1 MWSNSS
7 DDFDGSFASIGTT
20 SVRVCPMDSPET
32 SDPHYGAQSPFD
44 QAPIFTYESHDEYSR
59 SLTGAAPDVSRRKSG
74 VFSATAGM
82 TLIDR
87 IQEDFPRTPSPVFGP
102 YPHDELKPAYQPGP
116 FLVDDDISG
125 ALQRTHLGENGRT
138 LRQGLKHPQDVHGYS
153 QRLGARNYPAV
164 SRISGHPYSKS
175 FMHTAYATSMYS
187 PQASHSPFLMH
198 PGMIATGKP
207 SWSHEDQSF
216 YQYPVTPTNFPP
228 TPQAFGSNNRHVPTY
243 YQKYAMQENTRTS
256 SKVAPNQYRFHDY
269 EPRHDYSRP
278 AQNNFQ
284 RPMYEVRG
292 CVDPARAAVYSYS
305 FKSLL
310 EELKSSPTNT
320 EKWELLAI
328 KGHLVSFAKDQTG
341 SRFIQQ
347 KLEKADENT
356 REDAFEEIYPEAL
369 VLMTDIYGNYV
380 IQKFFDH
387 GSSKQHQLLVNLLK
401 TNMLAL
407 ALQVY
412 GCRVIQKALETTSV
426 VEQLSLINE
435 LKGHVTKCAQDQ
447 NGNHVLQKC
456 IEVAS
461 WSNNFSIVGNHEI
474 RRQVACTDVQFIID
488 GFIGKVAELSTHTYG
503 CRVVQRILEHCSPEQ
518 IRPVLSE
525 IIYDCRE
532 LVKDQF
538 GNYVVQHVIS
548 HGEDDQRDVVKRA
561 LIPDIA
567 RWSQHKYASNVVE
580 KCLDNATPSEIHDI
594 VNLVL
599 DYDESG
605 SGCAFLVMM
614 KHMYANYVV
623 QKLLDKA
630 DKDDLKRLYCIIDH
644 NRDHLRNFT
653 FGKHVLSHKKLI

>member
-1 MWSNSS
+1 
-7 DDFDGSFASIGTT
+7 
-20 SVRVCPMDSPET
+20 
-32 SDPHYGAQSPFD
+32 
-44 QAPIFTYESHDEYSR
+44 
-59 SLTGAAPDVSRRKSG
+59 
-74 VFSATAGM
+74 
-82 TLIDR
+82 
-87 IQEDFPRTPSPVFGP
+87 
-102 YPHDELKPAYQPGP
+102 
-116 FLVDDDISG
+116 
-125 ALQRTHLGENGRT
+125 
-138 LRQGLKHPQDVHGYS
+138 
-153 QRLGARNYPAV
+153 
-164 SRISGHPYSKS
+164 
-175 FMHTAYATSMYS
+175 
-187 PQASHSPFLMH
+187 
-198 PGMIATGKP
+198 
-207 SWSHEDQSF
+207 
-216 YQYPVTPTNFPP
+216 
-228 TPQAFGSNNRHVPTY
+228 
-243 YQKYAMQENTRTS
+243 MQENAKAPSRL
-256 SKVAPNQYRFHDY
+256 VPNQYRHQDY
-269 EPRHDYSRP
+269 ETRHDYSR
-278 AQNNFQ
+278 AQANFQ
-284 RPMYEVRG
+284 RPVYEVRG
-292 CVDPARAAVYSYS
+292 CVDPARSTAYSYS

-310 EELKSSPTNT
+310 EELKSAATSA
-320 EKWELLAI
+320 EKWELSAI

-356 REDAFEEIYPEAL
+356 REDAFAEIYPEAL

-387 GSSKQHQLLVNLLK
+387 GSPKQHQLLVNLLK
-401 TNMLAL
+401 TNMLTL

-426 VEQLSLINE
+426 AEQLSLINE
-435 LKGHVTKCAQDQ
+435 LKGHVAECALDQ

-461 WSNNFSIVGNHEI
+461 WRNNCGVVGSLAI
-474 RRQVACTDVQFIID
+474 RCQVACSDVQFIID
-488 GFIGKVAELSTHTYG
+488 GFIGQVAVLSTHTYG

-548 HGEDDQRDVVKRA
+548 HGEGDQRDVVMRA

-580 KCLDNATPSEIHDI
+580 KCLDNATRSEIHDI

-599 DYDESG
+599 DCDESG

-630 DKDDLKRLYCIIDH
+630 DKDDLQRLHCIIDH
-644 NRDHLRNFT
+644 NREHLRNFT